1 MKMKLIVHKV
11 CLPISRLKMY
21 KTFKTK
27 LKIAGGIT
35 PPNPF
40 VDVIH
45 TEPPPT
51 LHSLIED
58 KEKLI
63 KTRFNLNY
71 TSDQKAHA
79 SADFEKDIISITT
92 DSNYNSTSE
101 YADAFLAFDLENR
114 HHAHI
119 PLLLDEPQKD
129 YIEYPSPKQP
139 NTTDNGTSPI
149 FRKPIEDSV
158 KEEDIF
164 SSFFGFL
171 FKDEEPEN
179 KADQLQELSSSTY
192 NHTELKN
199 EHEVPLKLLNI
210 LNVTKEK
217 KENSSKADIPQRKNN
232 KIIDPAP
239 EPLLYDIKNPAISSS
254 DLSAQTEMKN
264 QDKADNLEVL
274 RDVLLA
280 TLNGGPPVA
289 TNSANQQNQQSFLA
303 HPLQGIP
310 FIPAGYPPVNVDS
323 KNAIYYNPIRSELDL
338 IIPEL
343 SKNDNDF
350 SHNNNSPDS
359 YQVLPEDSS
368 ISNTESYVINPV
380 DLDKLK
386 QHQSEGE
393 AKIFTKPVS
402 KNAQDPAGILKLA
415 GCNIYGRMYRVGRI
429 ISELSS
435 PCLECKCTEV
445 GVHCTPLDC

>member
-1 MKMKLIVHKV
+1 M
-11 CLPISRLKMY
+11 
-21 KTFKTK
+21 
-27 LKIAGGIT
+27 
-35 PPNPF
+35 
-40 VDVIH
+40 
-45 TEPPPT
+45 
-51 LHSLIED
+51 
-58 KEKLI
+58 
-63 KTRFNLNY
+63 
-71 TSDQKAHA
+71 
-79 SADFEKDIISITT
+79 
-92 DSNYNSTSE
+92 
-101 YADAFLAFDLENR
+101 AFDLENR

-119 PLLLDEPQKD
+119 PLVLDDPKKD

-139 NTTDNGTSPI
+139 NTTDNASSPI

-179 KADQLQELSSSTY
+179 KAGQLQELSSSTY
-192 NHTELKN
+192 NHTELKKEN
-199 EHEVPLKLLNI
+199 ELPLKLLNI

-217 KENSSKADIPQRKNN
+217 KENSSKTEIPQRKNN

-239 EPLLYDIKNPAISSS
+239 EPLLYDSKNSAISAAEFA
-254 DLSAQTEMKN
+254 AQTEMKN
-264 QDKADNLEVL
+264 QDKAENLEVL

-289 TNSANQQNQQSFLA
+289 TNSANLQNQQSLLT

-310 FIPAGYPPVNVDS
+310 FIPGGFPPKPAVNVDS
-323 KNAIYYNPIRSELDL
+323 KNTFHYNPIRSELDL

-343 SKNDNDF
+343 NKNDNDF
-350 SHNNNSPDS
+350 SHNNYSPDS

-435 PCLECKCTEV
+435 ACLECKCTEV